1 MDPSTARRALFS
13 ACAACAV
20 LFLPAA
26 AAAEDKKEPPASPAP
41 PAEPAPKR
49 LALRSGANFIT
60 GRING
65 SHITRGQLTAG
76 ASYDVLPRLSVY
88 ADLGLDTTRLSYDGA
103 MDDHLHVNA
112 SLWSYAGMSAETGFN
127 VKLLRMRPFELDA
140 HALFETSLIDTT
152 PSVTSVRA
160 RTAQGSFDVTPY
172 TEKQT
177 ESDFR
182 WNRFSVGTTFR
193 VELSRRVTPTL
204 TVAFERI
211 DASMDLHLTEDSRTT
226 LTRLG
231 YDPQVIEG
239 RHRLTY
245 YMVPISPG
253 TEFRLSDDV
262 HLGISTTIA
271 PAGNGFFWGGAAH
284 LKVSLF

>member
-1 MDPSTARRALFS
+1 MSRTTARRALYS
-13 ACAACAV
+13 ACAACAA
-20 LFLPAA
+20 LLLPGT
-26 AAAEDKKEPPASPAP
+26 AAAEDEKDRPPPAPHAD
-41 PAEPAPKR
+41 PAPKR
-49 LALRSGANFIT
+49 FALRSGANFIT
-60 GRING
+60 GRVSG
-65 SHITRGQLTAG
+65 SRITRGQLTAG
-76 ASYDVLPRLSVY
+76 ASYDVLPRLTVY

-112 SLWSYAGMSAETGFN
+112 SLWSYAGMSAETGFS
-127 VKLLRMRPFELDA
+127 VKLLRLRPFELDA

-160 RTAQGSFDVTPY
+160 RTAQGTFDVTPY
-172 TEKQT
+172 AERQT

-226 LTRLG
+226 ITRLG

-245 YMVPISPG
+245 FMVPITPG
-253 TEFRLSDDV
+253 TEFRLSDNV
-262 HLGISTTIA
+262 LLGISTTIA
-271 PAGNGFFWGGAAH
+271 PAGDSLFWGGAAH

>member
-1 MDPSTARRALFS
+1 MDRNTARRAFYS
-13 ACAACAV
+13 ACAACAA
-20 LFLPAA
+20 LLLPAA
-26 AAAEDKKEPPASPAP
+26 AAAEDKKDPPPTP
-41 PAEPAPKR
+41 QAEPAPKR
-49 LALRSGANFIT
+49 LALRSGANFFT
-60 GRING
+60 GRISG
-65 SHITRGQLTAG
+65 SRITRGQLTAG
-76 ASYDVLPRLSVY
+76 ASYDILPRLSVY

-103 MDDHLHVNA
+103 LDDHLHVNA

-127 VKLLRMRPFELDA
+127 VKLLRMHPFELDM
-140 HALFETSLIDTT
+140 HAAFETSLIDTT
-152 PSVTSVRA
+152 PSVTNVRA

-172 TEKQT
+172 TKKQT

-193 VELSRRVTPTL
+193 LELSRRVTPTL

-211 DASMDLHLTEDSRTT
+211 DASMDLHLNEDSRTT

-231 YDPQVIEG
+231 YDPQGIEG

-253 TEFRLSDDV
+253 TEFRLSEDV
-262 HLGISTTIA
+262 RFGISTTIA
-271 PAGNGFFWGGAAH
+271 PAGDGVFWGGAAH

>member
-1 MDPSTARRALFS
+1 MDRNSARRAFLS
-13 ACAACAV
+13 ACAACAA
-20 LFLPAA
+20 LLLPAA
-26 AAAEDKKEPPASPAP
+26 AAAEDKKDPPPAQ

-49 LALRSGANFIT
+49 LSLRTGANFLT
-60 GRING
+60 GRISG
-65 SHITRGQLTAG
+65 SRITRGQLTAG

-127 VKLLRMRPFELDA
+127 VKLLRLHPFELDA
-140 HALFETSLIDTT
+140 HAAFETSLIDTKPT
-152 PSVTSVRA
+152 VTSVRA

-172 TEKQT
+172 AERQT

-193 VELSRRVTPTL
+193 LELSRRVTPTL

-253 TEFRLSDDV
+253 TEFRLSDGV
-262 HLGISTTIA
+262 RLGLSTTIA
-271 PAGNGFFWGGAAH
+271 PAGDGIFWGGAAH
-284 LKVSLF
+284 LKVALF